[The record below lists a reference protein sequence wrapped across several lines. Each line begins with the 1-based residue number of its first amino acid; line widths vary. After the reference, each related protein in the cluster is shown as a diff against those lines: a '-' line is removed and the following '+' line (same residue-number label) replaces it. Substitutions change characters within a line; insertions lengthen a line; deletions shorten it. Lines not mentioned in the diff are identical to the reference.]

1 MLASL
6 LGGTVYYFLM
16 VYAQTIWQF
25 AVLMGIWGAMDLFYP
40 IGSNS
45 MIADMVKAED
55 RLEVYSLMRMVN
67 NAGIAIGPIF
77 AEYWQLKSYS
87 PDFLFGIDRVFYLLR
102 YFLFTV
108 KETLQKRPVMGN
120 EVKIPTRGI
129 TMF

>member
-25 AVLMGIWGAMDLFYP
+25 AILMGIWGAMDLFYP

-67 NAGIAIGPIF
+67 NAGIAIGRF
-77 AEYWQLKSYS
+77 SAGYWLN
-87 PDFLFGIDRVFYLLR
+87 L
-102 YFLFTV
+102 
-108 KETLQKRPVMGN
+108 TL
-120 EVKIPTRGI
+120 
-129 TMF
+129 